1 MANLT
6 AKQARAIDALLA
18 GQTRAS
24 AAAAAGVAERTLD
37 RWRAEH
43 PTFSDELNRRSTL
56 ALRDATLR
64 LKSSID
70 EAVDVLREVMTS
82 ADSRP
87 AVRLRAAQ
95 VVIESSLKLI
105 EATDLMER
113 LEALEAIIKNETV
126 PPARR

>member
-6 AKQARAIDALLA
+6 AKHVRAIDALLA

-24 AAAAAGVAERTLD
+24 AAAAAGVTERTLD
-37 RWRAEH
+37 RWRAEL
-43 PTFSDELNRRSTL
+43 PEFADELARRSSAT
-56 ALRDATLR
+56 LRDAALR
-64 LKSSID
+64 LKGTID
-70 EAVDVLREVMTS
+70 DAVDVLREVMTS

-105 EATDLMER
+105 EATDVLDR
-113 LEALEAIIKNETV
+113 LEALEAIINNETI